1 MAIKKFKP
9 TSPGRRHMT
18 ASTFE
23 EITTSTPE
31 KSLVAPLKRS
41 FGRNSYGRIT
51 KRHTGGGHKRKYR
64 LIDFKRDKKE
74 VPAKIVS
81 IEYDPNRSARI
92 ALLNYVDG
100 EKRYILAPIGINVG
114 DTVVASDQAD
124 IKPGNALAIRA
135 IPLGTW
141 VHNVELKVGKGGQLA
156 RSAGTYAMIAAKE
169 GKYAQLRMP
178 SGEVRLV
185 LQECCAT
192 IGQVG
197 NADHENVKI
206 GKAGRNRWLGKRPQ
220 SRGVAMN
227 PVDHPHGG
235 GEGKSS
241 GGRHPVTPWGVPTKG
256 YKTRVNKRTD
266 RFIVRRKQK

>member
-9 TSPGRRHMT
+9 TSPGRRNMT
-18 ASTFE
+18 SSSFE

-41 FGRNSYGRIT
+41 GGRNNYGRIT

-64 LIDFKRDKKE
+64 IIDFKRDKKDI
-74 VPAKIVS
+74 PAKVVS
-81 IEYDPNRSARI
+81 IEYDPNRSSRI
-92 ALLNYVDG
+92 ALLNYADG
-100 EKRYILAPIGINVG
+100 EKRYIIAPLGISVG
-114 DTVVASDQAD
+114 DTLVASEQAD
-124 IKPGNALAIRA
+124 IKPGNALMIRS

-141 VHNVELKVGKGGQLA
+141 VHNVELRVGKGGQLA

-169 GKYAQLRMP
+169 GKYAQLRLP

-185 LQECCAT
+185 LQNCCAT
-192 IGQVG
+192 VGQVG
-197 NADHENVKI
+197 NPEHENIQI

-241 GGRHPVTPWGVPTKG
+241 GGRHPVTPWGIPTKG
-256 YKTRVNKRTD
+256 YKTRTNKRTD
-266 RFIVRRKQK
+266 KFIIRRRKK